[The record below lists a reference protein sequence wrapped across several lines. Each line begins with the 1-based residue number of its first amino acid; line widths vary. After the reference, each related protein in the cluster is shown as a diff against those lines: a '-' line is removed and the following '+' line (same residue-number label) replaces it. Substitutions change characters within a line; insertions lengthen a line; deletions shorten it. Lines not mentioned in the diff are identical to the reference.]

1 MGLKKLLGYLL
12 PVTLWVLGV
21 RETWGQIQ
29 PSEVELLNTLK
40 ETKLEWIPAKEK
52 TWNLNSLPFELDT
65 PHPVYQACSYDKRNT
80 YKLLW
85 TNWIARG
92 DANHLLVD
100 LGFAQEECD
109 REEPACQLEV
119 YLLESEE
126 PLSRRQLSFYQ
137 ASEPIQVNS
146 TKHFHHDS
154 SPQTKAESTNSVSAL
169 DLGPLSQAGFHLG
182 FGYSG
187 PCIFLSRVRVYFRKC
202 PGFSE
207 GRADFPGAAG
217 GAGQIRGAC
226 VENSI
231 EVSPPLRE
239 CGADG
244 IWGDLEGQCVC
255 DRGYQETGH
264 HCEAC
269 RIGYYKPANRSEG
282 CQQCPPNS
290 KTEAEGGESCQCM
303 MGYFRL
309 DSDPV
314 ELGCTKPPS
323 APQNLTF
330 SLHQS
335 SVTLSWDPP
344 GDLGGRGDVQ
354 YAVGC
359 WERAG
364 SKDWEHCGDTVH
376 YPRTSRL
383 TNTTVTVTGLQG
395 ALQYRF
401 HVEASNAVSATSGA
415 ARATSAVS
423 ITKWEPQPPLITT
436 LPVSEK
442 LSSVQHYV
450 VPGAA
455 LGVAVLIALIV
466 IVLIATRNKYKKLAR
481 EQEVEL
487 LPVNSGRTYK
497 RQTEEVTSVSEG
509 VTWQLLEVSEQLK
522 SSLKDVLVERSEL
535 SLGRDLGSGEF
546 GAVYEGYFRPT
557 DGPEIKVAVKT
568 MRVGLYSQEDLE
580 SFLKEAE
587 IMQNFNHTNV
597 VRLLGVALESNPE
610 SRIPSPMVILPFMKH
625 GDLRRFL
632 LATRHGEIPMFVPS
646 QTLLRFMIHISS
658 GMQYLSSRGFLHRD
672 LAARNCMLG
681 DDLRVCVADFGLS
694 KKIYS
699 SNYYRQ
705 KVAIRMPVKWMAIE
719 SMAESVYTSKSDVW
733 SFGVTMWEIV
743 SRGRSPYPGVQNHEM
758 FEFLE
763 AGNRLK
769 QPADCD
775 PKLYQ
780 LMTECWSPDPSD
792 RPSFSE
798 LEGSLKELLAS
809 LPPLHAKEEAQ
820 YINQGLELAVQGL
833 GGDEDKAQGNLYL
846 PNPTTAPLE
855 DSTASCSSQDEEGYQ
870 VFSKFQ

>member
-12 PVTLWVLGV
+12 PVTLWILGV

-40 ETKLEWIPAKEK
+40 EMKLEWIPAKEK

-65 PHPVYQACSYDKRNT
+65 PHLVYQACSYDKRNA

-109 REEPACQLEV
+109 REGPACQLEV

-137 ASEPIQVNS
+137 ASEPIPVNS

-169 DLGPLSQAGFHLG
+169 DLGLLSQAGFHLG

-187 PCIFLSRVRVYFRKC
+187 PCIFLSRVRVYFKKC

-207 GRADFPGAAG
+207 GRAYFPGAAG

-226 VENSI
+226 IENSI

-282 CQQCPPNS
+282 CRQCPPNS
-290 KTEAEGGESCQCM
+290 KTEAEGAESCQCM

-330 SLHQS
+330 SLNQS

-376 YPRTSRL
+376 YPRNSRL
-383 TNTTVTVTGLQG
+383 TNTTVTVTGLQR
-395 ALQYRF
+395 AFQYRF

-423 ITKWEPQPPLITT
+423 ITKWEPQPLLITT

-442 LSSVQHYV
+442 PSSVQHYV
-450 VPGAA
+450 VLGAA
-455 LGVAVLIALIV
+455 LGFAVLIALIV

-509 VTWQLLEVSEQLK
+509 VTW
-522 SSLKDVLVERSEL
+522 
-535 SLGRDLGSGEF
+535 EF

-719 SMAESVYTSKSDVW
+719 SMAESVYTSKSDV
-733 SFGVTMWEIV
+733 VRRK
-743 SRGRSPYPGVQNHEM
+743 RGSEEKERE
-758 FEFLE
+758 
-763 AGNRLK
+763 
-769 QPADCD
+769 
-775 PKLYQ
+775 YQ

-855 DSTASCSSQDEEGYQ
+855 DSTASCSSQEEQGYQ

>member
-29 PSEVELLNTLK
+29 PSE
-40 ETKLEWIPAKEK
+40 
-52 TWNLNSLPFELDT
+52 
-65 PHPVYQACSYDKRNT
+65 ACSYDKRNA

-109 REEPACQLEV
+109 REGPACQLEV
-119 YLLESEE
+119 YLLESGE

-137 ASEPIQVNS
+137 ASEPIPVNS

-169 DLGPLSQAGFHLG
+169 DLGLLSQAGFHLG

-187 PCIFLSRVRVYFRKC
+187 PCIFLSRVRVYFKKC

-207 GRADFPGAAG
+207 GRAYFPGAAG

-226 VENSI
+226 IENSI

-282 CQQCPPNS
+282 CRQCPPNS
-290 KTEAEGGESCQCM
+290 KTEAEGAESCQCM

-376 YPRTSRL
+376 YPRTSIL

-423 ITKWEPQPPLITT
+423 ITKWEPQPLLITT

-442 LSSVQHYV
+442 PSSVQHYV
-450 VPGAA
+450 VLGAA
-455 LGVAVLIALIV
+455 LGFAVLIALIV

-535 SLGRDLGSGEF
+535 SLGRDLGS
-546 GAVYEGYFRPT
+546 
-557 DGPEIKVAVKT
+557 
-568 MRVGLYSQEDLE
+568 VGLYSQEDLE

-597 VRLLGVALESNPE
+597 VRLLVCSSLTLLS
-610 SRIPSPMVILPFMKH
+610 SLPVCSS
-625 GDLRRFL
+625 LTL
-632 LATRHGEIPMFVPS
+632 LSSLPFVPS

-672 LAARNCMLG
+672 LAARNCM
-681 DDLRVCVADFGLS
+681 
-694 KKIYS
+694 
-699 SNYYRQ
+699 
-705 KVAIRMPVKWMAIE
+705 
-719 SMAESVYTSKSDVW
+719 
-733 SFGVTMWEIV
+733 
-743 SRGRSPYPGVQNHEM
+743 
-758 FEFLE
+758 
-763 AGNRLK
+763 
-769 QPADCD
+769 
-775 PKLYQ
+775 YQ
-780 LMTECWSPDPSD
+780 LMTVCWSPDPSD

-855 DSTASCSSQDEEGYQ
+855 DSTASCSSQEEQGYQ